1 MKRVFYGWK
10 IVAAGSGLQFLQSVL
25 VTQAVGAYV
34 AVLSVEM
41 GWSKTALSGA
51 AALQQMEAALLGP
64 VLGWLLDRFGPR
76 RFIRAGT
83 VVFGAGLICLSQV
96 DTLAQFYGAFIV
108 IALGASL
115 CGFFPL
121 SVTLIQWFEKQRA
134 RAISMLS
141 FGLAVGGIFVPV
153 VAWSLEAFGWRAT
166 ALASGLAA
174 IAIGLPLALV
184 MKNRPEEIGERMD
197 GIRDA
202 DGPTSVGGTPMPQP
216 AAGND
221 PRDFT
226 AREALRTPAFWLL
239 SLGHAFA
246 LLTVYAVIVHAISHL
261 RQSLDYTLGE
271 AALVISLVTLS
282 QVGGIALG
290 WLIGDRFD
298 KRVIC
303 TLCMVSHA
311 LGLLLLAFAQNL
323 PMVVAFALLHGG
335 AWGLRG
341 PFMQAI
347 RGDYFGRKSIGMILG
362 LSFLIIMLGQ
372 VGGPMIPGMLAD
384 VTGDYRAGFALL
396 AVLAGL
402 GSFFFLFAKPPQR
415 PLPPA

>member
-1 MKRVFYGWK
+1 MTKRVYYGWK

-25 VTQAVGAYV
+25 VMQAIGAYV

-64 VLGWLLDRFGPR
+64 ALGWLLDRFGPR

-83 VVFGAGLICLSQV
+83 VVFGAGLVGLSQV
-96 DTLAQFYGAFIV
+96 DTLPQFYGAFVV

-121 SVTLIQWFEKQRA
+121 SVTFIQWFEKQRA

-141 FGLAVGGIFVPV
+141 LGLAMGGIFVPV
-153 VAWSLEAFGWRAT
+153 VAWSLETFGWRAT
-166 ALASGLAA
+166 ALASGVLA
-174 IAIGLPLALV
+174 IAVGLPLALV

-197 GIRDA
+197 GLRDDA
-202 DGPTSVGGTPMPQP
+202 GAPGAGGTPLAPREDD
-216 AAGND
+216 A
-221 PRDFT
+221 RDFT

-261 RQSLDYTLGE
+261 RQRLDYTLGE
-271 AALVISLVTLS
+271 AALVISVVTLS

-298 KRVIC
+298 KRLIC

-323 PMVVAFALLHGG
+323 PMVIAFALLHGG

-347 RGDYFGRKSIGMILG
+347 RADYFGRKSIGTILG

-384 VTGDYRAGFALL
+384 VTGGYRAGFTLL

-402 GSFFFLFAKPPQR
+402 GSFFFLFAKAPRR
-415 PLPPA
+415 PLRPA